1 MSITDD
7 LKRDFRK
14 IDVDNDGFITADE
27 LKMALQDNPKVSDAN
42 IAAIVEM
49 ADENGDR
56 RIDLK
61 EYAKFVR

>member
-7 LKRDFRK
+7 VRREFEDM
-14 IDVDNDGFITADE
+14 DVDNDGYITADE
-27 LKMALQDNPKVSDAN
+27 LRMALQDNPKVSDAN
-42 IAAIVEM
+42 IAAIVKM

-61 EYAKFVR
+61 EYAKFLR